1 MIMMDVK
8 KYMEIQYI
16 YCKMCIE
23 FYWEKVDK
31 VLFIM

>member
-1 MIMMDVK
+1 MRANMIMMDVK
-8 KYMEIQYI
+8 SIWKFNT
-16 YCKMCIE
+16 CIE